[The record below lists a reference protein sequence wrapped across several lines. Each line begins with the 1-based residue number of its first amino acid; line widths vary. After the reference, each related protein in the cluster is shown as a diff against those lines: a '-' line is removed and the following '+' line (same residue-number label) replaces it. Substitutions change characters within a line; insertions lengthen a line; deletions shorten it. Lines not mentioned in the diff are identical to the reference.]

1 MKKLVTLFIILFSA
15 QFIHAQK
22 IKVTADP
29 NANLA
34 KYKTYDWAKGF
45 AAANPI
51 VNQLIID
58 SIDQALT
65 AKGMTRVTG
74 EPDITVVVWAA
85 LNSDLHISY
94 PTWGRSA
101 SSATATGVY
110 VGSQGS
116 AISKGTLVV
125 DISDARTKS
134 MVWRATASQTLAQD
148 PSGDMVRDAKAAEKG
163 IRKAVEKMFKRY
175 PVPN

>member
-1 MKKLVTLFIILFSA
+1 MKKLVTLFIILLGVQA
-15 QFIHAQK
+15 IHAQK
-22 IKVTADP
+22 VKVAADP
-29 NANLA
+29 SVNLA
-34 KYKTYDWAKGF
+34 NYKTYGWAKGA

-51 VNQLIID
+51 VNQLIVD

-65 AKGMTRVTG
+65 AKGMTRVTD
-74 EPDITVVVWAA
+74 EPDITIVVWAA
-85 LNSDLHISY
+85 MNTDLHISY

-116 AISKGTLVV
+116 AIPKGTLVV

-134 MVWRATASQTLAQD
+134 TVWRATASQTLAQD

-163 IRKAVEKMFKRY
+163 IRRSVEKMFKRY